1 MSGVSGISGDM
12 LSYAMGASTQKTGG
26 DLAMDDFLSL
36 IVAQMTNQN
45 MMQPMDDTQF
55 IAQMA
60 QISQLQ
66 ATQDMLEYSLT
77 SYATS
82 FIGKEVLAI
91 KVDETGKEIMEKGVV
106 SEVQFFNG
114 SPELIVNGQTF
125 GVGNIMSASA
135 PAEKAE
141 NENPEAEQEDASNP
155 QQDETTKV

>member
-1 MSGVSGISGDM
+1 MSGISGISGDM

-66 ATQDMLEYSLT
+66 ATQDMLQYSLT
-77 SYATS
+77 SYATT

-91 KVDETGKEIMEKGVV
+91 KVDQSGKEIMEKGVV
-106 SEVQFFNG
+106 TEVQFYNG
-114 SPELIVNGQTF
+114 TPELVVNGQTF
-125 GVGNIMSASA
+125 GVGNIMSASV
-135 PAEKAE
+135 PSAEE
-141 NENPEAEQEDASNP
+141 TETENPEAEQENEN
-155 QQDETTKV
+155 QQQTETAKV